1 MLSSPTFTAEVTDA
15 VRGFGV
21 GVLTTQRRA
30 FGMAMTRQMAATTAL
45 AGWSRAELKRGM
57 RTTTAGTMSQL
68 ASVLRGTAAL
78 LDSQQDMDGQ
88 DGATRVPANFVIT
101 DREKTRC

>member
-1 MLSSPTFTAEVTDA
+1 MLSSPTFTADVTDA

-21 GVLTTQRRA
+21 GVLTQRRA
-30 FGMAMTRQMAATTAL
+30 FGVAMTRQMAATTAL

-68 ASVLRGTAAL
+68 ANVLRGTAAL
-78 LDSQQDMDGQ
+78 LDSQQAVDVRIGT
-88 DGATRVPANFVIT
+88 TRAPTNFIIT
-101 DREKTRC
+101 DRAKTRC

>member
-30 FGMAMTRQMAATTAL
+30 FGMAMTRLWMAYL
-45 AGWSRAELKRGM
+45 AVSSMAFTHGSIGIFQTLVSKRIRGASGMPPTRADLYR
-57 RTTTAGTMSQL
+57 
-68 ASVLRGTAAL
+68 
-78 LDSQQDMDGQ
+78 
-88 DGATRVPANFVIT
+88 
-101 DREKTRC
+101 

>member
-1 MLSSPTFTAEVTDA
+1 MLSSPTFTAEVSDA

-21 GVLTTQRRA
+21 GVLTQRRA
-30 FGMAMTRQMAATTAL
+30 FGAAMTRQMAATTAL

-68 ASVLRGTAAL
+68 ANVLRGTAAL
-78 LDSQQDMDGQ
+78 LDSQALGTHID
-88 DGATRVPANFVIT
+88 TPRTPTNFIIT
-101 DREKTRC
+101 DRAKTRC

>member
-1 MLSSPTFTAEVTDA
+1 MLSTPAFTADVTDA

-21 GVLTTQRRA
+21 GVLTQRRA
-30 FGMAMTRQMAATTAL
+30 FGLAMTRQMAATTAL

-78 LDSQQDMDGQ
+78 LDSQALDAQAGT
-88 DGATRVPANFVIT
+88 TRPPTSFIIT
-101 DREKTRC
+101 DRAKTRC